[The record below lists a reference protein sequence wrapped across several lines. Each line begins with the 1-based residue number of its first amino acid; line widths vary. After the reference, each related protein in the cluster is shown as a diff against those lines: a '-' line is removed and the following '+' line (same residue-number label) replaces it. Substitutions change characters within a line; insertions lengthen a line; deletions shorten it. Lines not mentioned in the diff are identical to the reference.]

1 MAGAKALLFPGVEDF
16 GIIPVEANAAGC
28 PVIAYRKGGALDSIK
43 EGVTGIFFDQQTADS
58 LIEAMDRF
66 EALPPSTFA
75 DRSQF
80 ASHVEQFSQAAFTTK
95 IQKLVEERRRR

>member
-16 GIIPVEANAAGC
+16 GNTPVEANAAGC
-28 PVIAYRKGGALDSIK
+28 PVIAYRKGGALDSVK
-43 EGVTGIFFDQQTADS
+43 EGVTGIFFDEQTVES

-66 EALPPSTFA
+66 EALPPETFA

-80 ASHVEQFSQAAFTTK
+80 ISHVQQFSQEAFSAR
-95 IQKLVEERRRR
+95 ILELVEARQRR